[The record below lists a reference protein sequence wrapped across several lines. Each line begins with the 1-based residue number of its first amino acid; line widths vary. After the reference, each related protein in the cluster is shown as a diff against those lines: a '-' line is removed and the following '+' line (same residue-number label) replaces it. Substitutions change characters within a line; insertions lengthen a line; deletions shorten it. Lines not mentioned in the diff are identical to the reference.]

1 MESINIEKEY
11 QELIQYISC
20 LGNVELYKDFM
31 SLTIRVFDTSLKEV
45 IKVEIS
51 IPKIN
56 GEYDKSQVT
65 VRWKNPSHT
74 DHFQILKFNTSM
86 EQKMM
91 FNVLLFAIT
100 NGKLNYLADRLCIAR
115 NVEKK

>member
-20 LGNVELYKDFM
+20 LGNVKLYKDFM
-31 SLTIRVFDTSLKEV
+31 SLTIRVFDTSLEES

-56 GEYDKSQVT
+56 GEYDKSQV
-65 VRWKNPSHT
+65 VIRWKNPSYT
-74 DHFQILKFNTSM
+74 NTFQILRFNTSID
-86 EQKMM
+86 QKIM
-91 FNVLLFAIT
+91 FNILLFDIT
-100 NGKLNYLADRLCIAR
+100 NQKLNYLTDRLCIAR